1 MGKCNKTHGM
11 GKVWKITHTFPIVW
25 VFFPIRF
32 PSYGILH
39 HMRNA
44 WGSPSISHSTG
55 KCNKTHGMGWTWE
68 IGTHTFPIVW
78 VIFPIRFPSYG
89 MLHHVGNAWVSPSIF
104 HSIGKCNKAH
114 CMRRTWE
121 ISTHTCPIVWALFSI
136 RFPFY
141 GILHHMGNACGFS
154 IISHNM
160 GKDSQS
166 HRMGKVWEI
175 GSQKY
180 PTKPI
185 VLFNLKT
192 HAIPR
197 YRKLVSIDSQCM
209 GIFFSQFMENTWR
222 YPYLSHSWVS
232 RDFSW
237 V

>member
-1 MGKCNKTHGM
+1 MG
-11 GKVWKITHTFPIVW
+11 
-25 VFFPIRF
+25 
-32 PSYGILH
+32 
-39 HMRNA
+39 RN
-44 WGSPSISHSTG
+44 
-55 KCNKTHGMGWTWE
+55 
-68 IGTHTFPIVW
+68 
-78 VIFPIRFPSYG
+78 
-89 MLHHVGNAWVSPSIF
+89 
-104 HSIGKCNKAH
+104 
-114 CMRRTWE
+114 WE

-180 PTKPI
+180 LTKPI

-232 RDFSW
+232 RDFS
-237 V
+237 